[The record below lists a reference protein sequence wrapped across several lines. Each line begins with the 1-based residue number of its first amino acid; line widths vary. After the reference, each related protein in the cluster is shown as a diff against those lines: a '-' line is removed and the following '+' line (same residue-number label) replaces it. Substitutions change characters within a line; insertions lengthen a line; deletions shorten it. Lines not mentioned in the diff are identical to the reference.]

1 MSVEA
6 SPIVAVG
13 AAFAFAVIEA
23 ALRLHIMQSL
33 PGTVTSLVLLT
44 IGDTGKY
51 LAYAI
56 AGACAA
62 VGMLAHGGI
71 LGRLAGIACAVGA
84 VMVALG
90 LNYFPARPALPIGF
104 GIVSP
109 VMLLY
114 VAGASVRVAPPAG
127 R

>member
-51 LAYAI
+51 LAFAI

-71 LGRLAGIACAVGA
+71 LGRLAGIACTMGQSWSRSVSTTSRRDRR
-84 VMVALG
+84 
-90 LNYFPARPALPIGF
+90 FP
-104 GIVSP
+104 S
-109 VMLLY
+109 
-114 VAGASVRVAPPAG
+114 ASG
-127 R
+127 SCHW